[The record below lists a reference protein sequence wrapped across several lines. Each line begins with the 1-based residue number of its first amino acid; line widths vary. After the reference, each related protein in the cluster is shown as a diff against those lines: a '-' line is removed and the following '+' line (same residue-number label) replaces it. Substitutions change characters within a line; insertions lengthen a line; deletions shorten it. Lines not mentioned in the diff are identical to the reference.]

1 MEYNNGVF
9 LIVEPGYYRIIMQ
22 LKSRDDTLRYRII
35 KNSRENLIYSRMPKW
50 DSSSSYYVA
59 DLVLFDMISVELV
72 QDRATV
78 GVDSDSNIFQIE
90 KIN

>member
-1 MEYNNGVF
+1 MT
-9 LIVEPGYYRIIMQ
+9 
-22 LKSRDDTLRYRII
+22 KS
-35 KNSRENLIYSRMPKW
+35 NLTARNLSVQPVYSRMPKW

-59 DLVLFDMISVELV
+59 DLAMFDMISVELV